1 MESLTKSRLFK
12 SPVGLASV
20 ASVFAMVAFNI
31 VAFTWQIEP
40 ATQLV
45 GPAAIAS
52 VGLA

>member
-1 MESLTKSRLFK
+1 MDSLTKSRFFQ

-20 ASVFAMVAFNI
+20 ASVTAMVVFNI
-31 VAFTWQIEP
+31 VAFTWQIDP

-45 GPAAIAS
+45 GPATIAS